1 MIDAYIVRDP
11 QGRVIGMS
19 VVSYRSALDDVWAN
33 DEWMSKQT
41 GVFPFD
47 RLGTIC
53 KIASATKAETWVAQ
67 IDGYTL
73 KREQVAL

>member
-19 VVSYRSALDDVWAN
+19 VSGEMHALRDAFPGDLIVRGFWALL
-33 DEWMSKQT
+33 T
-41 GVFPFD
+41 
-47 RLGTIC
+47 
-53 KIASATKAETWVAQ
+53 
-67 IDGYTL
+67 GYTL